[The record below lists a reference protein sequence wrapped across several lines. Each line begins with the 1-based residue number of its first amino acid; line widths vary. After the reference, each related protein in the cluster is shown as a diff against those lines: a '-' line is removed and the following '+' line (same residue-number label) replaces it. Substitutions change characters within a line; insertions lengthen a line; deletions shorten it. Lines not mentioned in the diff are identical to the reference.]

1 MSKTPKPAAPSESD
15 APLIARPYNPLDTE
29 NLGRSVAEA
38 LLGRKPTPLDG
49 LVSFEGAGIYALYYQ
64 GQHPAYERLAAL
76 NRGSDPQAPIYV
88 GKAIP
93 EGARKGGIGTRKA
106 TNTALH
112 KRLTEHA
119 ESIRATKDLNVAD
132 FSCRFL
138 VVEDIW
144 IPLGESL
151 LIAKFSPVWNQIAE
165 GFGNHD
171 PGSGRHNGKR
181 PRWDVLHPGRAW
193 AEKCQPRPET
203 AEQIGGEVSA
213 HLRAFLPIS
222 KPHYFVE
229 QPQAVYRT
237 SGSKSDE

>member
-1 MSKTPKPAAPSESD
+1 MSKPRQPASMALDAATPAP
-15 APLIARPYNPLDTE
+15 RPYNPLDTE

-38 LLGRKPTPLDG
+38 LLGRKPTG
-49 LVSFEGAGIYALYYQ
+49 LQDLPSFEGAGLYALYYQ
-64 GQHPAYERLAAL
+64 GGHPVYDRLAAL
-76 NRGSDPQAPIYV
+76 NRSADPQAPIYV
-88 GKAIP
+88 GKAVP
-93 EGARKGGIGTRKA
+93 EGARKGGVGTRKA
-106 TNTALH
+106 SNTALF

-119 ESIRATKDLNVAD
+119 ESIRVTRDLNLAD

-151 LIAKFSPVWNQIAE
+151 LIAKFSPVWNQIVE

-181 PRWDVLHPGRAW
+181 PRWDVLHPGRSW

-203 AEQIGGEVSA
+203 AEQIGSEVSA

-229 QPQAVYRT
+229 QPQASYRVEP
-237 SGSKSDE
+237 KA

>member
-1 MSKTPKPAAPSESD
+1 MSKPRQPEAVITTP
-15 APLIARPYNPLDTE
+15 RPYNPLDTE

-38 LLGRKPTPLDG
+38 LLGRKPTG
-49 LVSFEGAGIYALYYQ
+49 LQDLPSFEGAGLYALYYQ
-64 GQHPAYERLAAL
+64 GGHPVYDRLAAL
-76 NRGSDPQAPIYV
+76 NRSADPQAPIYV
-88 GKAIP
+88 GKAVP
-93 EGARKGGIGTRKA
+93 EGARKGGVGTRKA
-106 TNTALH
+106 SNTALF

-119 ESIRATKDLNVAD
+119 ESIRVTRDLNLAD

-151 LIAKFSPVWNQIAE
+151 LIAKFSPVWNQIVE

-181 PRWDVLHPGRAW
+181 PRWDVLHPGRSW

-203 AEQIGGEVSA
+203 AEQIGSEVSA

-229 QPQAVYRT
+229 QPQASYRVEP
-237 SGSKSDE
+237 KA